1 MGTVD
6 LLEILAPGILA
17 SLQDTGR
24 QGYGRIGVAPSGA
37 ADSYACRIGNLLVG
51 NLENAAALEI
61 TLMGFQARFRCE
73 AVFAITGAD
82 LQPTLNGRPLPL
94 WTVLRAAPGDRLEL
108 PAAACGCRAYLA
120 VGGGFHAPAVM
131 GSRST
136 NIGAGF
142 GGHEGRALQ
151 AGDVLRGCGPASYL
165 SLSGRSLPDTLWP
178 VHTSDWVLRVLPGP
192 QSDQFPAA
200 SRTQFY
206 KALYTVS
213 GASNRTG
220 VRLEG
225 PAIAKEAGAPAS
237 ILSEGILCGAIQV
250 PGDGKPIILMNETV
264 TGGYRKIAV
273 VIAADLPLLGQVA
286 PGDTVRFRETDL
298 AQARQLLSGVE
309 AAVDWARRHFSDWQQ
324 TL

>member
-1 MGTVD
+1 
-6 LLEILAPGILA
+6 LEILSPGILA

-37 ADSYACRIGNLLVG
+37 ADGYACRIGNLLAG

-61 TLMGFQARFRCE
+61 TLMGFQARFKCE
-73 AVFAITGAD
+73 AVFAITGAN
-82 LQPTLNGRPLPL
+82 LQPSLNGRPISL
-94 WTVLRAAPGDRLEL
+94 WAVWRAEPGDKLEM
-108 PAAACGCRAYLA
+108 PSAACGCRAYLA

-142 GGHEGRALQ
+142 GGHQGRALE
-151 AGDVLRGCGPASYL
+151 AGDMLRGRSPGQYL
-165 SLSGRSLPDTLWP
+165 HLAGRTLPDTLWP
-178 VHTSDWVLRVLPGP
+178 IYTSDWVLRVLPGP
-192 QSDQFPAA
+192 QIDQFDAA

-206 KALYTVS
+206 DAVYTVS

-225 PAIAKEAGAPAS
+225 PALAKEAGAPDS
-237 ILSEGILCGAIQV
+237 ILSEGILSGAIQV

-273 VIAADLPLLGQVA
+273 IIAADLPLLGQVA
-286 PGDTVRFRETDL
+286 PGDTVRFQETGLAEARDL
-298 AQARQLLSGVE
+298 LRGVE
-309 AAVDWARRHFSDWQQ
+309 AAVDWVRCRRTD
-324 TL
+324 